1 MITFKKGPSV
11 ADICRQ
17 PKPST
22 KHKAAE
28 ISDNEMLVVNG
39 VVDMFKIMWS
49 QSDYDHAT
57 EALQKLLDISFR
69 REEH

>member
-1 MITFKKGPSV
+1 MTYMDSCNGNMITFKKGPSV

-39 VVDMFKIMWS
+39 VVDMFKIM
-49 QSDYDHAT
+49 
-57 EALQKLLDISFR
+57 
-69 REEH
+69 